1 MFSEEDFTTF
11 LIFILVLILTYV
23 CFRKPVGIPPG
34 PVLTVPILGD
44 LTQFAFER
52 GDVIGTLRRLRK
64 VHGKIYS
71 FYMGRE
77 LAIVVNGY
85 NMIHTVAAKRGAQF
99 CGRPQT
105 YTNAIISKGKGLA
118 LASGNQWKHQRHFAS
133 KAFLKLG
140 MKKKSYEK
148 HIICEVKA
156 LTGEIEKQNGQP
168 VDLKQYVYESTE
180 NVVFTSI
187 IGKRDQNHSLRQNFI
202 HLVETEARLL
212 LKISALLSCFP
223 FLKYMPKDPLY
234 VHTLQ
239 IKSLKCFSK
248 KELFYQS

>member
-23 CFRKPVGIPPG
+23 YFRKPVGIPPG
-34 PVLTVPILGD
+34 PVLKVPILGD

-64 VHGKIYS
+64 AHGKIYS

-105 YTNAIISKGKGLA
+105 YTNAIISKGKCLA
-118 LASGNQWKHQRHFAS
+118 LASGNQ
-133 KAFLKLG
+133 
-140 MKKKSYEK
+140 
-148 HIICEVKA
+148 
-156 LTGEIEKQNGQP
+156 
-168 VDLKQYVYESTE
+168 
-180 NVVFTSI
+180 
-187 IGKRDQNHSLRQNFI
+187 
-202 HLVETEARLL
+202 
-212 LKISALLSCFP
+212 
-223 FLKYMPKDPLY
+223 
-234 VHTLQ
+234 
-239 IKSLKCFSK
+239 
-248 KELFYQS
+248 